1 VKNILSTVKIS
12 GETLVSGQSQVVKSP
27 KCKKYIHYSEN
38 FQGNSVFFSGQAQVT
53 QKSWTVTKF
62 SMQCIFTWG
71 RIRVIWASVVCNQD
85 QRRDWL

>member
-53 QKSWTVTKF
+53 QKS
-62 SMQCIFTWG
+62 
-71 RIRVIWASVVCNQD
+71 
-85 QRRDWL
+85 